1 MKQRIVLIDKD
12 VKTQT
17 LLESYLLEF
26 DFISV
31 NDHTKGVELCKTAA
45 PDLIIIGFLS
55 KSDEDSI
62 AAVRKLKRDLSTN
75 KVPIIG
81 FYHNLDRVQLERDHK
96 EGVEAYITKPIN
108 KEILIAKIK
117 ECMNNAR
124 AQRQYDSF
132 KNKNHIKVENIT
144 PILVKISFLSG
155 LKYVL
160 PEVKNIFN
168 NEFLISL
175 KSKDCCMDIRD
186 FPSISKE
193 DAIILEKIVSI
204 FGQKRIAVIVG
215 KHMGPII
222 SHSNLENR
230 ADLFMNLED
239 YIEFLKKPKT
249 KTNMDSI

>member
-1 MKQRIVLIDKD
+1 M
-12 VKTQT
+12 
-17 LLESYLLEF
+17 
-26 DFISV
+26 
-31 NDHTKGVELCKTAA
+31 
-45 PDLIIIGFLS
+45 
-55 KSDEDSI
+55 
-62 AAVRKLKRDLSTN
+62 
-75 KVPIIG
+75 
-81 FYHNLDRVQLERDHK
+81 ERDHK